1 MAGEKRKLE
10 SDATSV
16 FFGYKKNLGIYDF
29 SELRDP
35 FELKFHRDSRKNISF
50 RFLMSFGIF
59 ERPVFVQIDFSVKN

>member
-1 MAGEKRKLE
+1 MYRFLILFFYIEKI
-10 SDATSV
+10 
-16 FFGYKKNLGIYDF
+16 NLKIYDF

-59 ERPVFVQIDFSVKN
+59 GRPVFVQIDFSVKN